1 VSEQEPLVE
10 QVLASENVE
19 LRILA
24 AQGVLPLSPEQL
36 IPLQV
41 ALAGSEDPMI
51 AGYAAT
57 SLQAVEPRFAHA
69 YLTESAPPEVLS
81 WFALHHGEAQLVET
95 VLRRRDVPRELLAE
109 VAASLAPDLQ
119 ETLLLRQDAIVELPA
134 ILDAL
139 ERNERLSIYARRRI
153 AEYRQHLL
161 PRAAAEEAVV
171 SAAEALAAADLDAA
185 DLREIEAVREAVP
198 AAGEV
203 DEKSGLSESQVRSLP
218 VPVRIKLSKG
228 ASRTLRNILIRDSN
242 RLVALAVLANSAMSE
257 DEIEQVAGNRSI
269 DDEVLTFIARR
280 REWVSRYGICR
291 ALVLN
296 PRVPV
301 GIGVRLTSRL
311 SVRDLKV
318 LRKDRNVSEPVR
330 ASAERLYRIKSV

>member
-1 VSEQEPLVE
+1 MSERDPLVE
-10 QVLASENVE
+10 QVLASGNVE

-24 AQGVLPLSPEQL
+24 AQGVLPLAPEQL

-41 ALAGSEDPMI
+41 VLAGSEDPMI

-57 SLQAVEPRFAHA
+57 SLQAIEPRFAHA
-69 YLTESAPPEVLS
+69 YLAESAPAEVLR
-81 WFALHHGEAQLVET
+81 WFAFHHEDAQLVET
-95 VLRRRDVPRELLAE
+95 VLRRRDVPRELLAD
-109 VAASLAPDLQ
+109 VASSLAPDLQ

-161 PRAAAEEAVV
+161 PRTEVEEPTEASAEE
-171 SAAEALAAADLDAA
+171 LAAGDLDAA

-203 DEKSGLSESQVRSLP
+203 DETSGLSESQVRSLP
-218 VPVRIKLSKG
+218 VPVRIKLTKG

-242 RLVALAVLANSAMSE
+242 RLVALAVLSNAAMSE
-257 DEIEQVAGNRSI
+257 DEIEQVAGNRAI
-269 DDEVLTFIARR
+269 DEEVLTYISRR
-280 REWVSRYGICR
+280 RDWVSRYGVCR

-301 GIGVRLTSRL
+301 GIGVRLTARL
-311 SVRDLKV
+311 SVRDLKA
-318 LRKDRNVSEPVR
+318 LRKDRNVAEPVR
-330 ASAERLYRIKSV
+330 ASAERLYKIKSI